1 MAIERNN
8 NLGVNVMKT
17 LTCFSILPLA
27 VIGALCGVSPALA
40 TTMLGSAQ
48 NFAVLGSSTV
58 TNTGATTI
66 IGDLGLYPG
75 TSITG
80 TPLITLTGT
89 VHQTDAVAQQAQVD
103 ATTTYNALAAL
114 PFTTQYLAPKDLGG
128 LTLTPG
134 VYNFGSSA
142 QLTGVLT
149 LDFGAHP
156 DSLFVFQV
164 GSALTTAGNSV
175 INVLNG
181 DANSGVYWQVGSSA
195 TLGTSSMFAGN
206 ILADQS
212 ITFNTSAN
220 LLCGRAI
227 ALNAAVTL
235 DTNAIFNDCFG
246 GDRAHI
252 ARNDYGSGG
261 FSGGQ
266 TGTVIAAV
274 PEPES
279 YAMMLAGL
287 GLLGFMAL
295 RRKQEVIAL
304 SRTQMA

>member
-1 MAIERNN
+1 
-8 NLGVNVMKT
+8 MKNTNT
-17 LTCFSILPLA
+17 LAATLLLA
-27 VIGALCGVSPALA
+27 LLGALYGVSSALA
-40 TTMLGSAQ
+40 ATMLGSAQ

-58 TNTGATTI
+58 TNTGSTTI

-80 TPLITLTGT
+80 GSPLITLTGT
-89 VHQTDAVAQQAQVD
+89 VHQTDTVAQQAQVD
-103 ATTTYNALAAL
+103 ATTAYNALAAL

-134 VYNFGSSA
+134 VYKFGSSA
-142 QLTGVLT
+142 QLTGILT
-149 LDFGAHP
+149 LDFATNP
-156 DSLFVFQV
+156 NALFVFQV
-164 GSALTTAGNSV
+164 GSGLTTASNSV
-175 INVLNG
+175 VNVLNG
-181 DANSGVYWQVGSSA
+181 GANSGVFWQIGSSA

-235 DTNAIFNDCFG
+235 DTNTISNDCLNASVLG
-246 GDRAHI
+246 SE
-252 ARNDYGSGG
+252 RNDYGSGG

-266 TGTVIAAV
+266 AGGVIAAV
-274 PEPES
+274 PEPEP
-279 YAMMLAGL
+279 YLMLLAGS
-287 GLLGFMAL
+287 GLLGFMAR
-295 RRKQEVIAL
+295 RRKQKA
-304 SRTQMA
+304 AA

>member
-1 MAIERNN
+1 
-8 NLGVNVMKT
+8 MKNINILAAT
-17 LTCFSILPLA
+17 LSLA
-27 VIGALCGVSPALA
+27 LVGTLNGASSALA
-40 TTMLGSAQ
+40 ATMLGSAQ

-80 TPLITLTGT
+80 TSLITLTGT
-89 VHQTDAVAQQAQVD
+89 VHQTDAVAQQARVD
-103 ATTTYNALAAL
+103 ATTAYNALTAL

-142 QLTGVLT
+142 QLTGILT
-149 LDFGAHP
+149 LDFGANP
-156 DSLFVFQV
+156 NSMFVFQV
-164 GSALTTAGNSV
+164 GSGLTTASNSLV
-175 INVLNG
+175 NVLNG
-181 DANSGVYWQVGSSA
+181 NANSGVYWQVGSSA
-195 TLGTSSMFAGN
+195 TLGTGSMFAGN

-212 ITFNTSAN
+212 ITFDTSAN

-246 GDRAHI
+246 SDRAHI
-252 ARNDYGSGG
+252 ARTDYGSFG

-266 TGTVIAAV
+266 GGAVMAAV
-274 PEPES
+274 PEPEP
-279 YAMMLAGL
+279 YLMLLAGS
-287 GLLGFMAL
+287 GLLGFMAR
-295 RRKQEVIAL
+295 RRKQKTTA
-304 SRTQMA
+304 

>member
-1 MAIERNN
+1 
-8 NLGVNVMKT
+8 MKT
-17 LTCFSILPLA
+17 TNTLAAILSLA
-27 VIGALCGVSPALA
+27 LLGALYGGSSASA
-40 TTMLGSAQ
+40 ATMLGSAQ

-80 TPLITLTGT
+80 TSLITLTGT
-89 VHQTDAVAQQAQVD
+89 VHQTDAVAQQARVD
-103 ATTTYNALAAL
+103 ATTAYNALTAL

-142 QLTGVLT
+142 QLTGILT
-149 LDFGAHP
+149 LDFATNP
-156 DSLFVFQV
+156 NALFVFQV
-164 GSALTTAGNSV
+164 GSGLTTASNSV
-175 INVLNG
+175 VNVLNG
-181 DANSGVYWQVGSSA
+181 GANSGVFWQVGSSA

-235 DTNAIFNDCFG
+235 DTNTISNNCLNASVLG
-246 GDRAHI
+246 SE
-252 ARNDYGSGG
+252 RNDYGSTG

-266 TGTVIAAV
+266 AGGVIAAV
-274 PEPES
+274 PEPQS
-279 YAMMLAGL
+279 YAMLLAGS
-287 GLLGFMAL
+287 GLLGFMAR
-295 RRKQEVIAL
+295 RRKQKVIRV
-304 SRTQMA
+304 SRT